1 MRPKGTARSPS
12 SPPRGR
18 WTQVNAELPRR
29 WLARGGIAL
38 LGVIISIGL
47 GWLVFRGTEWA
58 TVAATLRGFPPVLL
72 VVAVI
77 LFLCAA
83 YLRAMRWSLLWTRE
97 KVTTF
102 RLFMVENAA
111 LGANSISPV
120 RTVDEAVEFVVLA
133 LRDRL
138 PAGSII
144 ATMVMNRLLDL
155 AVTLMFLVFAAVILP
170 PLQQFLPAMV
180 LVSVSVGILLLGL
193 LNLGRIVQR
202 LPRLR
207 RFTVVA
213 SFESAVNA
221 LWTQKLRMGASLGL
235 TAAHWL
241 ALGPVGW
248 VIAGGVGIDV
258 GFHQVM
264 ATIIGSILFSTI
276 VPGLPAAVGTFEF
289 AAVYMLELW
298 GVPRESA
305 VTFAIILHAILY
317 VPPTII
323 AIALLPREGLGS
335 LHAFRDAVRSWHHMR
350 QTQDHSFPGSRDHEQ
365 G

>member
-1 MRPKGTARSPS
+1 MQITA
-12 SPPRGR
+12 
-18 WTQVNAELPRR
+18 EMPRR
-29 WLARGGIAL
+29 WLTRGGIAL
-38 LGVIISIGL
+38 LGVIISVGL
-47 GWLVFRGTEWA
+47 GWLVLRGTEWA
-58 TVAATLRGFPPVLL
+58 TVAATLRGFPPALL
-72 VVAVI
+72 VVAVV

-83 YLRAMRWSLLWTRE
+83 YLRAMRWGLLWTRE
-97 KVTTF
+97 KVATF
-102 RLFMVENAA
+102 RLFLIENAA

-155 AVTLMFLVFAAVILP
+155 AFTLMFLIFAAVILP

-193 LNLGRIVQR
+193 LNLGHIVGR
-202 LPRLR
+202 LPKLR
-207 RFTVVA
+207 RFPIVA
-213 SFESAVNA
+213 SFEGAVNA
-221 LWTQKLRMGASLGL
+221 LWARKLRMAASLGL
-235 TAAHWL
+235 TATHWL

-248 VIAGGVGIDV
+248 VVAGGVGIDL

-264 ATIIGSILFSTI
+264 ATIIGAILFSTI

-317 VPPTII
+317 VPPTLI
-323 AIALLPREGLGS
+323 AIVVLPREGLGS
-335 LHAFRDAVRSWHHMR
+335 LQAIRNAIRSWHQMR
-350 QTQDHSFPGSRDHEQ
+350 QTQDQSFRRSRGHEQ
-365 G
+365 D